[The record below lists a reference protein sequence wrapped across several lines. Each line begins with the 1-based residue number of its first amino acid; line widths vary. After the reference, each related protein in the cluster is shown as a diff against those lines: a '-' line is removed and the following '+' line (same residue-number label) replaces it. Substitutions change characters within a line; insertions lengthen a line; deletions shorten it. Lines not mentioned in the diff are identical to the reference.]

1 MSASSSHRPRAALF
15 DMDRTLLRCETASMY
30 VRYQRAIGEASWKD
44 LARAMFWVGQ
54 YTLGLFDAPKV
65 AEKVLQELEG
75 VPEILLSS
83 RCDDW
88 FRTHVERHI
97 ADAGRL
103 CVQEHKAR
111 GDVCAIVT
119 GATRYASRP
128 LARILDIHHVV
139 ASELEVDGEGRF
151 TGRAEQPLCFGE
163 GKLTRALELS
173 RRLGF
178 ELEEATF
185 YTDSISD
192 LPLLLKVREPVA
204 VNPDPRLKREAARRG
219 FRVVYW

>member
-1 MSASSSHRPRAALF
+1 MSARRPKAALF
-15 DMDRTLLRCETASMY
+15 DMDRTLLRVETASLY
-30 VRYQRAIGEASWKD
+30 VRYQRTIGEASWKD
-44 LARAMFWVGQ
+44 MARAMFWVGQ

-65 AEKVLQELEG
+65 AEKVLGQLEG

-88 FRTHVERHI
+88 FRTHVEKHI
-97 ADAGRL
+97 ADAGRQ
-103 CVQEHKAR
+103 CVQDHQQQ

-128 LARILDIHHVV
+128 LARLLGIPYVV
-139 ASELEVDGEGRF
+139 ASELEVDAEGRF

-163 GKLTRALELS
+163 GKLHRAIKLS
-173 RRLGF
+173 EQLGF
-178 ELEEATF
+178 ALEEATF

-204 VNPDPRLKREAARRG
+204 VNPDPRLLREASRRG